1 MFRYFRIIHSRLQI
15 QSFASLISIVF
26 LILSH
31 FSFGQNSTH
40 LEDILAR
47 LDISDTSSFDQDASP
62 TEVKEILGTYIQ
74 VERDSLGYLIY
85 KPCQGRT
92 PRIEV
97 SQDSIIVFG
106 QIDFPAR
113 LEKTKLNEKKG
124 SIRMKAENNGI
135 YWSFTWKQVDT
146 DQGLV
151 LVDWKWSAGGSFSRK
166 ERAVYMNE
174 SKAKLIRRVENQC
187 EGENATE
194 LQFLPIEFE

>member
-1 MFRYFRIIHSRLQI
+1 MKLNIGLLITFVLTFPNYSMSQK
-15 QSFASLISIVF
+15 SLRPDENNSPIV
-26 LILSH
+26 H
-31 FSFGQNSTH
+31 TK
-40 LEDILAR
+40 
-47 LDISDTSSFDQDASP
+47 
-62 TEVKEILGTYIQ
+62 TEVNEILGTYIQ

-151 LVDWKWSAGGSFSRK
+151 LIDWKWSAGGSFSRK

-174 SKAKLIRRVENQC
+174 SKAKLIRRVENRC